1 MVRVTTLASFAA
13 LSFSVYGIE
22 LNADNSDSVKTA
34 ASALASGVVKYYNG
48 NETGEIPGLLSMPYY
63 WWEGGAMFDTLI
75 QYWRLTGDAQY
86 NAITTQALLFQKG
99 EDDFMPMNQTATIGN
114 DDQATWALA
123 AMSAAEAGL
132 PVVEGNPKWESL
144 AAAVFDIMTLRWDE
158 QTCNGGLR
166 WQIFSFNNGYDYKN
180 SISTGLFFQLSAR
193 LARYTGNSTYS
204 DWADKSYTW
213 AKSSGFIDEKWSV
226 FDGAHATKNCTDI
239 NKLQPSYDAGTF
251 ISGAAHMYNLTKA
264 DSKWK
269 VPLDGL
275 LNNTLTTFFPGG
287 IATEVM
293 CEESGRCN
301 TDMRA
306 FKGLLAHN
314 LIDTIQV
321 APYTADAIFPKLKSS
336 AEAAAKVCDDECPLS
351 WTGTGGEETSSGD
364 LGSQLSAL
372 TVVQGLLVKSVSP
385 PATQANGGG
394 NASTTTSPTSGGAAN
409 AAVPSGT
416 TSATPSPTTTGN
428 AAANGIQR
436 LGMGS
441 LGMLL
446 GSVAWVA
453 L

>member
-1 MVRVTTLASFAA
+1 
-13 LSFSVYGIE
+13 
-22 LNADNSDSVKTA
+22 
-34 ASALASGVVKYYNG
+34 
-48 NETGEIPGLLSMPYY
+48 MPYY
-63 WWEGGAMFDTLI
+63 WWEGGAMFDALI

-99 EDDFMPMNQTATIGN
+99 DDDFMPMNQTATIGN
-114 DDQATWALA
+114 DDQSTWALA

-132 PVVEGNPKWESL
+132 PEVEGNPKWESL

-158 QTCNGGLR
+158 QTCDGGLR
-166 WQIFSFNNGYDYKN
+166 WQIFPFNNGYDYKN

-204 DWADKSYTW
+204 DWADKSFSW
-213 AKSSGFIDEKWSV
+213 AKSSGFIDEKWNV
-226 FDGAHATKNCTDI
+226 FDGAHPSSNCTDI
-239 NKLQPSYDAGTF
+239 NKVQPSYVAGTF
-251 ISGAAHMYNLTKA
+251 ISGAAHMYNISKA
-264 DSKWK
+264 DPKWK

-275 LNNTLTTFFPGG
+275 LNNTLTTFFPNG

-293 CEESGRCN
+293 CEENGRCN

-336 AEAAAKVCDDECPLS
+336 AEAAAKVCDGGCPLS
-351 WTGTGGEETSSGD
+351 WTGLGSKEESSMD

-372 TVVQGLLVKSVSP
+372 TVVQGLLVKSVAA
-385 PATQANGGG
+385 PATQGGAGG
-394 NASTTTSPTSGGAAN
+394 NATTTTGPASGGGSAN
-409 AAVPSGT
+409 AATPSGT
-416 TSATPSPTTTGN
+416 ASGTPSATSTGN
-428 AAANGIQR
+428 AAARGIQT

-441 LGMLL
+441 VGVLL
-446 GSVAWVA
+446 GSVAWIV